1 MLLMRTAVA
10 LLLTVTFSVRAF
22 ASEGMNISTQMLDNG
37 LEVIVVE
44 NHTVP
49 LVTIEICVKNGAY
62 TESPEYDGLSHL
74 YEHMFFKANEVIP
87 SQPDFLERLREL
99 GASWNGTTSE
109 ERVNYF
115 FTMGVDSLEQGLVFM
130 RDAIMYPVFEQ
141 KELENER
148 PVVTGEYDRAESRP
162 FFHLFQAVGKKL
174 WYKYWSRKNVIGDRE
189 VILTATTEKML
200 TVKNK
205 YYIPNNSALLVS
217 GDVSMEEVLPLIQ
230 KIFAKWERGLQ
241 PHEKYP
247 VPEHPP
253 LTKNEKV
260 IVEKPFQ
267 VVGYQVAY
275 HGPSV
280 KLDPKATYAADVF
293 SFILGQS
300 NSKFM
305 KALHESGLW
314 LNIGLSYYTL
324 SYTGPITITGTT
336 TPQKFREA
344 EEALFAEIAKFNE
357 PDYFT
362 DEQMEYAKNQLEV
375 LEIYSREQAS
385 TWVHTV
391 SFWWAVSGGMDYYRN
406 YVSDLRTVSREDIS
420 KYVTDYILD
429 RYHVTGVLIAP
440 ESREEIGLIEED
452 LK

>member
-1 MLLMRTAVA
+1 MLLMRLAVA
-10 LLLTVTFSVRAF
+10 MILTVTFGVQAF
-22 ASEGMNISTQMLDNG
+22 ASDGMNISTKMLDNG

-44 NHTVP
+44 NHAVP

-62 TESPEYDGLSHL
+62 TEPPEYDGLSHL
-74 YEHMFFKANEVIP
+74 YEHMFFKANEVI
-87 SQPDFLERLREL
+87 SNQPDFLERLREL

-148 PVVTGEYDRAESRP
+148 PVVTGEYDRAESQP
-162 FFHLFQAVGKKL
+162 FFHLTQAVGKKM
-174 WYKYWSRKNVIGDRE
+174 WHKYWSRKNVIGDRD

-200 TVKNK
+200 IVKNK

-217 GDVSMEEVLPLIQ
+217 GDVSMEQVLPLVR
-230 KIFAKWERGLQ
+230 KLFSKWERGEQ

-253 LTKNEKV
+253 LTRNEKI

-280 KLDPKATYAADVF
+280 TLDPKATYAADVF
-293 SFILGQS
+293 SFILGQP

-305 KALHESGLW
+305 KTLHESGLW
-314 LNIGLSYYTL
+314 LNIGLGYYTL
-324 SYTGPITITGTT
+324 SHTGPITITGVT

-344 EEALFAEIAKFNE
+344 EEALFKEFAKFND

-375 LEIYSREQAS
+375 LEIFSHEQAS

-391 SFWWAVSGGMDYYRN
+391 SFWWAVTGGMDYYLN
-406 YVSDLRTVSREDIS
+406 YVSELRAVSREDIS
-420 KYVTDYILD
+420 KYVNDYIVD
-429 RYHVTGVLIAP
+429 KNHVTGVLISP
-440 ESREEIGLIEED
+440 ENREEIALTVED

>member
-1 MLLMRTAVA
+1 MLLMRSMIA
-10 LLLTVTFSVRAF
+10 LLLTATYSVGAF
-22 ASEGMNISTQMLDNG
+22 ASDGMNITTEMLDNG
-37 LEVIVVE
+37 LEIIVVE

-74 YEHMFFKANEVIP
+74 YEHMFFKANEVI
-87 SQPDFLERLREL
+87 SNQPRFLERLREL
-99 GASWNGTTSE
+99 GAAWNGTTSE

-141 KELENER
+141 AELVNER

-162 FFHLFQAVGKKL
+162 FFHLFKAVGKKM
-174 WYKYWSRKNVIGDRE
+174 WYKHWSRKNVIGDRE

-217 GDVSMEEVLPLIQ
+217 GDISMEEVLPLA
-230 KIFAKWERGLQ
+230 KKLFAKWERGDQ

-260 IVEKPFQ
+260 IVEKPFR
-267 VVGYQVAY
+267 VVGYQSGY

-280 KLDPKATYAADVF
+280 NTDPKSTYAADVF
-293 SFILGQS
+293 SFILSQP

-305 KALHESGLW
+305 KTLHESGLW
-314 LNIGLSYYTL
+314 LNIGLSYYTQNH
-324 SYTGPITITGTT
+324 TGPITFTGVT

-344 EEALFAEIAKFNE
+344 QDALFKEIDKFND

-362 DEQMEYAKNQLEV
+362 DDQMEFAKNQLEV
-375 LEIYSREQAS
+375 SEIYSHEQAS

-391 SFWWAVSGGMDYYRN
+391 SFWWAVTGGMDYYMN
-406 YVSDLRTVSREDIS
+406 YVSDLRSVTREDIS
-420 KYVTDYILD
+420 KYITDYIID
-429 RYHVTGVLIAP
+429 KYHVTGVLISP
-440 ESREEIGLIEED
+440 ENREEISLNEED
-452 LK
+452 LR